1 MKIFIKPIQ
10 FSFKDEF
17 SIEIEGNKTIND
29 LITEIHLKYNEV
41 NNASFLF
48 RGKKLL
54 GEKTLNEQ
62 GIKDATKLM
71 MNKLEGETTHKVEKT
86 EVSPVDLLKTKAKTK
101 LIETGFQKEMVESV
115 VNTMPNIE
123 NLSLDVILEK
133 ATVFLTN
140 LKKESKNFV

>member
-17 SIEIEGNKTIND
+17 TIEIEGSKTIND
-29 LITEIHLKYNEV
+29 LIAEIHLKYNEV

-48 RGKKLL
+48 RGKKLV
-54 GEKTLNEQ
+54 GDKTLNEQ

-71 MNKLEGETTHKVEKT
+71 MNKLEGEPTPTVQKSD
-86 EVSPVDLLKTKAKTK
+86 VSPVELIKTKAKTK
-101 LIETGFQKEMVESV
+101 LIESGFQKEMVESV

-123 NLSLDVILEK
+123 NLSIDVILDK

-140 LKKESKNFV
+140 LKKESKI

>member
-17 SIEIEGNKTIND
+17 TIEIDGNKTIND
-29 LITEIHLKYNEV
+29 LIGEIHIKYNEV

-48 RGKKLL
+48 RGKKLVGDKSL
-54 GEKTLNEQ
+54 IDQ

-71 MNKLEGETTHKVEKT
+71 MNKLEGEPTPKVEKS
-86 EVSPVDLLKTKAKTK
+86 EISPVDLIKTKAKTK
-101 LIETGFQKEMVESV
+101 LIEMGFQKEMVESV

-123 NLSLDVILEK
+123 NISLDIILEK

-140 LKKESKNFV
+140 LKKESKIFS